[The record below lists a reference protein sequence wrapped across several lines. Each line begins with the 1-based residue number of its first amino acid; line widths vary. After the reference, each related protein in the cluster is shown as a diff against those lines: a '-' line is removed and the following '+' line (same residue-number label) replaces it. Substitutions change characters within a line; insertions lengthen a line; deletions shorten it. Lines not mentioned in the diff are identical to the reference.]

1 MLLIITL
8 LFIRDLPALLYVS
21 SLSLTNGCPADG
33 AATANFGE
41 HSQLPACIQI
51 QSSFFTSES
60 NV

>member
-51 QSSFFTSES
+51 
-60 NV
+60 